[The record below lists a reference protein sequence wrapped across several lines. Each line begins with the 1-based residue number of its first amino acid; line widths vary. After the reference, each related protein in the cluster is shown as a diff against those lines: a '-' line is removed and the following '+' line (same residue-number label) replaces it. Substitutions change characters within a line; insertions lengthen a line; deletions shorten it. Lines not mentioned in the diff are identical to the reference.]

1 MSPATE
7 QLFLLLLGAAL
18 ASSAITLVVLFLV
31 FHFWLGPRLE
41 RRLDERMERVAADME
56 AHIKARITEL
66 LGGPREVFQQR
77 ARDLARTGM
86 GILAPRRTPGQ
97 PPDDEEMP

>member
-7 QLFLLLLGAAL
+7 QLFGLLLGAAL
-18 ASSAITLVVLFLV
+18 VSSAITLAVLFLV
-31 FHFWLGPRLE
+31 FRFWLGPRLE
-41 RRLDERMERVAADME
+41 RRLDERMERVAGDME

-66 LGGPREVFQQR
+66 LGGPREIFQQR
-77 ARDLARTGM
+77 ARDLAR
-86 GILAPRRTPGQ
+86 GILAPRRPPGE